1 MYKASFVAGDQ
12 PPQRA
17 KKELPPSAYP
27 APRQCVIVEDF
38 EDRLTGSSSQKD
50 EFTIPNIQQSRAA
63 QRIGYE
69 TKVFLK
75 FPGT

>member
-1 MYKASFVAGDQ
+1 MYKTSFLAGNVAT
-12 PPQRA
+12 QRA
-17 KKELPPSAYP
+17 KKELPPSAHP

-50 EFTIPNIQQSRAA
+50 DFKVPNIQQNRAA

-69 TKVFLK
+69 TKVIF
-75 FPGT
+75 